1 MNKGD
6 KSMKKKM
13 NKEKFI
19 KCRNYIFNK
28 KDLMYI
34 SKDGKH
40 VEIYL
45 VINDEEHMCHEWFD
59 DIGAANKEYNNIF
72 EQLQRKKLNKRIIN
86 KKKYKITLTE
96 FWSSNEPMA
105 IHCDTEGK
113 ANKLLRIF
121 DSLGERWY
129 DGPKYIDENYYE
141 DAIEDACYDNEN
153 SCSPLCWY
161 ESNKYKIYE
170 FEDVD
175 LEN

>member
-6 KSMKKKM
+6 KSMKKKTD
-13 NKEKFI
+13 KEKFI

-45 VINDEEHMCHEWFD
+45 VINDEEHTCHEWFEN
-59 DIGAANKEYNNIF
+59 IEEATEEYNNIF
-72 EQLQRKKLNKRIIN
+72 EQLQRKKLDKRIIN
-86 KKKYKITLTE
+86 KKKYKITLTK
-96 FWSSNEPMA
+96 FWNSKKLMA
-105 IHCDTEGK
+105 IHCNTKEK
-113 ANKLLRIF
+113 AKKLLKAF
-121 DSLGERWY
+121 DKLGKKWHSGESYTKESYYNDDSRSTCY
-129 DGPKYIDENYYE
+129 NNNRKYGYYN
-141 DAIEDACYDNEN
+141 DYK
-153 SCSPLCWY
+153 
-161 ESNKYKIYE
+161 ESYKIYE

>member
-34 SKDGKH
+34 SKDSKH

-45 VINDEEHMCHEWFD
+45 VINDEEHTCHEWFD
-59 DIGAANKEYNNIF
+59 DIDAANEEYNNIF

-96 FWSSNEPMA
+96 FWKSDKNLA
-105 IHCDTEGK
+105 IHCDTEEK
-113 ANKLLRIF
+113 ANMLLVAFDKLGKKWASGKYYTEESYYSDYKCATCYNNRNEYRNY
-121 DSLGERWY
+121 GWY
-129 DGPKYIDENYYE
+129 VE
-141 DAIEDACYDNEN
+141 YD
-153 SCSPLCWY
+153 Y
-161 ESNKYKIYE
+161 TIYE